1 MNSDDKENI
10 VEEIRQLVN
19 KSGCPELLPPLLIIL
34 GLEEDYESESESSSE
49 SDEDPDGDSFN
60 EELIVVKKLD
70 GFYELK

>member
-1 MNSDDKENI
+1 MNSDDKENM

-34 GLEEDYESESESSSE
+34 GLEEDYESESESDSSSE
-49 SDEDPDGDSFN
+49 SDEDEFN

>member
-1 MNSDDKENI
+1 MNSDDKENM

-49 SDEDPDGDSFN
+49 SDEDDEFN

>member
-1 MNSDDKENI
+1 MDSDDKENM

-19 KSGCPELLPPLLIIL
+19 KTGCPELLPPLLLLL
-34 GLEEDYESESESSSE
+34 GLEEDYESESESDSSSE
-49 SDEDPDGDSFN
+49 SDEDEFN

>member
-19 KSGCPELLPPLLIIL
+19 KSGCPELLPPLLLLL
-34 GLEEDYESESESSSE
+34 GLEEDYEVESDSSSE
-49 SDEDPDGDSFN
+49 SDEDDEFN

>member
-1 MNSDDKENI
+1 MNSDDKENM

-19 KSGCPELLPPLLIIL
+19 KSGCPELLSPLLLLL
-34 GLEEDYESESESSSE
+34 GLEEDYESESESDSSSE
-49 SDEDPDGDSFN
+49 SDEDEFN

>member
-1 MNSDDKENI
+1 MDSDDKENM

-19 KSGCPELLPPLLIIL
+19 KSGCPELLPPLLLLL
-34 GLEEDYESESESSSE
+34 GLEEDYESESESESDSSSE
-49 SDEDPDGDSFN
+49 SDEDEFN

>member
-1 MNSDDKENI
+1 MNSDDKENM

-49 SDEDPDGDSFN
+49 SDEDEFN